1 MYKTS
6 SRTNLKYED
15 VVQHDDITVRE
26 SRISPIFIVIESKRR
41 FSKDF
46 IELSKSRTLP
56 QQKPSRHSLCL
67 TSALCS
73 KTQA

>member
-26 SRISPIFIVIESKRR
+26 SRISPILIVIESKKR
-41 FSKDF
+41 FLKISLKYQNY
-46 IELSKSRTLP
+46 EPCHSKSLLVI
-56 QQKPSRHSLCL
+56 LCV
-67 TSALCS
+67 
-73 KTQA
+73 